1 MVPARIN
8 LRVYQGSTFNETY
21 RWESSTKSYATIANI
36 DRSAPCVVQL
46 TAGTPKPPVGWRSRI
61 TGVQGMREINSPTE
75 ESYYL
80 VTGINGDN
88 LTINSVDSTNY
99 AVYTSGGVLSWN
111 TPVPLVGYTAKMQ
124 IRESIGTP
132 LLLELTTSNSGI
144 IIDTVNYTIR
154 IVMSSQQ
161 TAAFTFPVALYSL
174 ELTDSLGDINT
185 FMTGSVTLVQEI
197 TT

>member
-21 RWESSTKSYATIANI
+21 RWESSTKTYSPISTI
-36 DRSAPCVVQL
+36 DRSAPCVIQL
-46 TAGTPKPPVGWRSRI
+46 VAGSPKPPVGWRIRV
-61 TGVQGMREINSPTE
+61 TGVQGMREMNSPNE

-80 VTGINGDN
+80 VTGIANDN

-99 AVYTSGGVLSWN
+99 SAHTTGGIVSWN
-111 TPVPLVGYTAKMQ
+111 TPVPLAGYTAKMQ

-132 LLLELTTSNSGI
+132 LILELTTANGGI
-144 IIDTVNYTIR
+144 VLDTVNYTIR
-154 IVMSSQQ
+154 ILMTSQQ
-161 TAAFTFPVALYSL
+161 TALFNFPVALYSL
-174 ELTDSLGDINT
+174 ELTDTLGAINI